1 MSRRLLRAISLLV
14 VAGMAAGIIAACG
27 DEFEFRPSG
36 AGRGQGV
43 VYSEP
48 PKESLYWTPTPAP
61 GG

>member
-1 MSRRLLRAISLLV
+1 MAHRFVRAISLLV
-14 VAGMAAGIIAACG
+14 VAGMAASIIAACG
-27 DEFEFRPSG
+27 DSFEFKPGG

-48 PKESLYWTPTPAP
+48 PQELYPTPTAGP

>member
-1 MSRRLLRAISLLV
+1 MARRLVRTISLLV
-14 VAGMAAGIIAACG
+14 VTGMAASIIAACG
-27 DEFEFRPSG
+27 GEFVFKPGG

-48 PKESLYWTPTPAP
+48 PQELYPTPTAAP